1 MGRLRRAYYDWFSKR
16 YDGFVG
22 LHSGD
27 RQGSARRFLA
37 DRMLVQGGGSVLDL
51 CTGTA
56 TVLPFL
62 QAKVGPG
69 GRVVGVDFSRG
80 MLNVGRAK
88 TKGFTNIHLVEG
100 EAEHLPFAGGMF
112 DAVTCSHAFY
122 ELEGKAQDEAL
133 REVCRVL
140 RPGGSFLMME
150 HDVPHNPLVRFLFFV
165 RLASMGAGRAISVLR
180 HERELLGRY
189 FGRVEKVTLPAG
201 RSKVLIGWK

>member
-22 LHSGD
+22 LHSRD
-27 RQGSARRFLA
+27 RQGRARRFLA
-37 DRMLVQGGGSVLDL
+37 DRMPVKEGGSVLDL

-62 QAKVGPG
+62 QAKVGPS

-88 TKGFTNIHLVEG
+88 TRAVANIHLVEA
-100 EAEHLPFAGGMF
+100 EAEHLPFAGGTF

-122 ELEGKAQDEAL
+122 ELQGIAQDEAL

-140 RPGGSFLMME
+140 RPEGAFLMME
-150 HDVPHNPLVRFLFFV
+150 HDIPRNPLVRILFFL
-165 RLASMGAGRAISVLR
+165 RLASMGAGRAFSILR
-180 HERELLGRY
+180 HEQQLMGRY
-189 FGRVEKVTLPAG
+189 FGRVEKVTIPAG
-201 RSKVLIGWK
+201 RSKILISWK